1 MKKQSVSKNKKM
13 EAQILF
19 KQIVSVIKLYII
31 KSLLQSLDMHN
42 TLESLEYYW
51 RSNFFHKIP

>member
-19 KQIVSVIKLYII
+19 KQIASVIKLYII
-31 KSLLQSLDMHN
+31 KSLLQSLDVRN
-42 TLESLEYYW
+42 TLESLEYY
-51 RSNFFHKIP
+51 

>member
-1 MKKQSVSKNKKM
+1 MKKQSVSKNKEM

-31 KSLLQSLDMHN
+31 KSLLQSLDVHN
-42 TLESLEYYW
+42 TLESLEYY
-51 RSNFFHKIP
+51 